1 MGIISN
7 HSQELVENYTSV
19 KIYCY
24 ESAHTVMSRLILKKN
39 VKTEIKIVVRST
51 H

>member
-1 MGIISN
+1 MGLISN
-7 HSQELVENYTSV
+7 CSQKLVENCTSV

-39 VKTEIKIVVRST
+39 VKTEIKIVFQLT